1 MHVEYRCTILLMS
14 YMLITMTRVARPH
27 PLTPCQA
34 VDNLQGVFDRDWN
47 SVYTRPLPPFTPN

>member
-1 MHVEYRCTILLMS
+1 MYHCAHVIHAHHHDTCCKT
-14 YMLITMTRVARPH
+14 AP